1 MGRPPTREKDLK
13 DGFYFEVRN
22 KGSRSGIKIH
32 RDTEAEMNHSA
43 NEYKKN
49 KDVVILGESK
59 GGKFV
64 NDVKPKRKSKAKAKK
79 K

>member
-13 DGFYFEVRN
+13 DGWYFEVRN

-32 RDTEAEMNHSA
+32 RDSEKEMLHSV
-43 NEYKKN
+43 NEYRKN
-49 KDVVILGESK
+49 KDVVVLGESK

-64 NDVKPKRKSKAKAKK
+64 NDIKPKKK
-79 K
+79 KKKK

>member
-13 DGFYFEVRN
+13 DGWYFEVRN

-32 RDTEAEMNHSA
+32 RDSEAEMLHSVS
-43 NEYKKN
+43 EYQKN
-49 KDVVILGESK
+49 KDVAILGESK

-64 NDVKPKRKSKAKAKK
+64 NDIKPKRKSKAKAKK

>member
-32 RDTEAEMNHSA
+32 RDTEAEMLHSA

-49 KDVVILGESK
+49 KDVAILGESK

-64 NDVKPKRKSKAKAKK
+64 NDIKPKRKKK
-79 K
+79 KK